1 MQPGTTV
8 MNVNVEART
17 VKLVRV
23 QSMRELMSEK
33 GQERER
39 GDDFI
44 MAIVLLYSCTDLS
57 LAAQCMVSLVFLV
70 EI

>member
-1 MQPGTTV
+1 MQLRTSA

-23 QSMRELMSEK
+23 QSMRELTSDQ

-39 GDDFI
+39 VNNFI
-44 MAIVLLYSCTDLS
+44 MAIIP
-57 LAAQCMVSLVFLV
+57 AAMCCDRWYCLIILIAFA
-70 EI
+70 